1 MGELVLA
8 HAGPNGAGLIVFL
21 PFLPIAAGL
30 LFIVIAARDKGG
42 RKDTPRVPRLPTSK
56 EYPLRAVHVALRSR
70 RPKPAPD
77 ADNKQDRPDKKFRT
91 GPKHLKQV

>member
-30 LFIVIAARDKGG
+30 LFIVIAARDKAG
-42 RKDTPRVPRLPTSK
+42 RKDTSRVPRLPTSR
-56 EYPLRAVHVALRSR
+56 EYPLRAVHVALRSG
-70 RPKPAPD
+70 RPTPSPA
-77 ADNKQDRPDKKFRT
+77 ADDKQDRPDKRFR
-91 GPKHLKQV
+91 PRPRHLKQV